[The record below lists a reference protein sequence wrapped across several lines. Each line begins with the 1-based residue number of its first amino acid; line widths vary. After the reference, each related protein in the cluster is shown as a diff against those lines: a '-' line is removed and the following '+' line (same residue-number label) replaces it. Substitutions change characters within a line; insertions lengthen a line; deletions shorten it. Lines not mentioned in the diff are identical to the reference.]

1 MASMVDDFAATT
13 TIGERVAAP
22 TQHAVRVANTGPRA
36 PVFGVPPK
44 LETAHTTRSAFPG
57 STPRAFTNSKSSN
70 CNPQPFCLLAKSAR
84 GASAAALVAQA
95 TAAPGVYVFGELL
108 AMPSIQDLAT
118 SEGHASS
125 LELLKIFAYGT
136 WSDYHQNR
144 SSLPELGPV
153 QEVKLRHLTI
163 VSLAMQARVIAYS
176 TLLSTLELDSIPK
189 LEDLLIE
196 GIYAGVFDGR
206 LDQHRARIEIT
217 SSIGR
222 DVRSDPITEP
232 VKATSDTSLS
242 PSAPTTE
249 MEVDPS
255 ATAPTPSTRI
265 DTTSLIPES
274 SHSIASMTTSLSSWL
289 VTISSLLSSLD
300 RHLAQLTADGIND
313 LRAQQEHDKAV
324 QKVIDENAKDSIT
337 MNTAGMVGKGKERE
351 RRSGTGVVGAQLH
364 FSDPSGGGASSG
376 AGTRGGGAASSVS
389 AAGPVGGGGGGEGE
403 FVGDMDIDST
413 GPDALGSLT
422 RNAKTLAGR
431 LRKRGRT

>member
-22 TQHAVRVANTGPRA
+22 TQHAVRVANTGPQA
-36 PVFGVPPK
+36 PLFGVSPK
-44 LETAHTTRSAFPG
+44 LE
-57 STPRAFTNSKSSN
+57 
-70 CNPQPFCLLAKSAR
+70 PFCLLAKSAR
-84 GASAAALVAQA
+84 GAGAAALVAQA
-95 TAAPGVYVFGELL
+95 TAAPSVYVFGELL

-136 WSDYHQNR
+136 WSDYQQNR

-232 VKATSDTSLS
+232 VKAASDTQLS
-242 PSAPTTE
+242 ASAPTPTPTTE

-255 ATAPTPSTRI
+255 AAGPTPSTRI
-265 DTTSLIPES
+265 DTTSLLLES
-274 SHSIASMTTSLSSWL
+274 SHSIASMTNSLSSWL
-289 VTISSLLSSLD
+289 VMISSLLTSLD
-300 RHLAQLTADGIND
+300 HHLARLTADGIND
-313 LRAQQEHDKAV
+313 LRAQHEHDKAV
-324 QKVIDENAKDSIT
+324 QKVIDENGKDSTT
-337 MNTAGMVGKGKERE
+337 MNTAGTVGKGKERE
-351 RRSGTGVVGAQLH
+351 RRSGAGVLGSHVH
-364 FSDPSGGGASSG
+364 SSDPSGGGASSG
-376 AGTRGGGAASSVS
+376 AGTRGGGAASLVS
-389 AAGPVGGGGGGEGE
+389 AGAVGRGEGDGE
-403 FVGDMDIDST
+403 LVGDMDIDST
-413 GPDALGSLT
+413 GPDAFGSLT
-422 RNAKTLAGR
+422 RNAKNLAGR

>member
-44 LETAHTTRSAFPG
+44 LE
-57 STPRAFTNSKSSN
+57 
-70 CNPQPFCLLAKSAR
+70 PFCLLAKSAR

-300 RHLAQLTADGIND
+300 RHLAQLTADGINE

-351 RRSGTGVVGAQLH
+351 RRSGTGVVGSQLQ

-376 AGTRGGGAASSVS
+376 AGTRGVGQLPRSVLLVPS
-389 AAGPVGGGGGGEGE
+389 VVVVEGR
-403 FVGDMDIDST
+403 
-413 GPDALGSLT
+413 GSLWGIWISIV
-422 RNAKTLAGR
+422 RDLMRRAR
-431 LRKRGRT
+431 